1 MSLFCGV
8 VYAGFLFCHE
18 GDGKM
23 LLEQEAVA
31 EQTKAFLVRWG
42 LKAKYV
48 AKVCGISEKTFSRF
62 LNHKLAL
69 SKDHIIQL

>member
-1 MSLFCGV
+1 
-8 VYAGFLFCHE
+8 
-18 GDGKM
+18 M
-23 LLEQEAVA
+23 LLEQECVA
-31 EQTKAFLVRWG
+31 EQTREFLGRWG

-69 SKDHIIQL
+69 SQNHIFQLNNYIENYEQRNSV

>member
-1 MSLFCGV
+1 
-8 VYAGFLFCHE
+8 
-18 GDGKM
+18 M

-31 EQTKAFLVRWG
+31 EQTREFLLRWG
-42 LKAKYV
+42 LKARFV

-69 SKDHIIQL
+69 SQNHICQLKSYIEDYERRNTV